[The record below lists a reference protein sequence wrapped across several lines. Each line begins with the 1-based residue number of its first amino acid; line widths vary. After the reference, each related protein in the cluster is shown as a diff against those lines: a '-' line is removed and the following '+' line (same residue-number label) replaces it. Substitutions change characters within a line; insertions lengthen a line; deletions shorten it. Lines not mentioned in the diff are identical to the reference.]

1 MPPNWKDGLDWPAQ
15 YMARCLPVLDPRE
28 AGVLGPPLDSR
39 DPRRAVLYAGS
50 PIVLVQV
57 GLSTASSV
65 VAIIPTKVSCP
76 RSASVPAP
84 TRYHQFVTRTRM
96 MRRRSARLHTVRKA
110 ALIKAK
116 SERTSNIQGKA
127 ALLRGSVKVFFDFF
141 PRTEPAADPQ
151 APDGTRIIPALP
163 QLVSP
168 GIQNRPEWR
177 RLSRPP
183 PSAVSF
189 VPQPRLVATY
199 TIPRSHEVHLLFKIH
214 APRSSRRDRASTAY
228 GRPKNR
234 HQHQPP
240 PKHVP
245 RILLCGSRF

>member
-1 MPPNWKDGLDWPAQ
+1 M
-15 YMARCLPVLDPRE
+15 
-28 AGVLGPPLDSR
+28 
-39 DPRRAVLYAGS
+39 YAGS